1 VVPFTAKPYYGW
13 ELMAGRRSIPK
24 SGPDAAAL
32 RGALVVIAGVLV
44 GAAILANVSSRPKSP
59 VATAATTTTTRPSA
73 PVTTPVAAPHT
84 PAAVSVLVLNGVDP
98 KKAIS
103 KAAAA
108 TVAAGG
114 FTALPP
120 RDAAKVVTVSA
131 VYFVPGYQADAA
143 IVASLLA
150 IPVAA
155 VVPMPTPPPAE
166 VGDTAGAQVVVVVG
180 PDIPAGAG

>member
-1 VVPFTAKPYYGW
+1 MPNRASHS
-13 ELMAGRRSIPK
+13 RS
-24 SGPDAAAL
+24 DAESAAL
-32 RGALVVIAGVLV
+32 RGGLVVFAAVVV
-44 GAAILANVSSRPKSP
+44 GAVILASMSTATRRV
-59 VATAATTTTTRPSA
+59 TAAAGTTPTTLRQPTVS
-73 PVTTPVAAPHT
+73 VTTPTV
-84 PAAVSVLVLNGVDP
+84 PAHSPSSVKVLVLNGVDP